1 MKRILSLLLAVIMAV
16 GAFPM
21 TVLAEEATNE
31 IGFFQVD
38 EPEETKD
45 DEELV
50 QDEELVEDEQK
61 SFLIEKTKTTSSGK
75 KLTSVDFTES
85 SDGYY
90 KVITKDD
97 YQLAPGIVESEIVL
111 NNAGGTHRQVAHV
124 VEVDL
129 SNEYAKV
136 IPSYSGMKEA
146 LDAKNYKVEIMSKQA
161 AYAEANG
168 YGNVVAAMNLSLSW
182 YDSAYYLA
190 NPHLVGEP
198 LGYMVLDGEVY
209 KNSQGQSAGAQTCV
223 VINFDEKDGVA
234 RPADMPKV
242 EIRSTSSAITG
253 WEEQVIPANFGFLV
267 KDGVN
272 QSKENHTSDP
282 ASRSFVGI
290 KADGTFVMVMND
302 GRQSPYSAG
311 FNSYEMAEFMLSLG
325 CVQAVN
331 GDGGG
336 SSAFLSQRP
345 GEELKVNCMPSDGAE
360 RETTGGILVISTAP
374 VTGEFDRATISSE
387 YDYYTPNSVVEFSA
401 IGSDLVGTPAE
412 IPADAVWQLADPS
425 FGTIENG
432 VFTSTGKEG
441 AVTVQMV
448 SGGEVVGEDTIY
460 VVMPDAVAFA
470 QENMVI
476 PFGKTVEIVLNA
488 TYDNKPVC
496 IKSADVEFE
505 LSNEVLGTINGF
517 SFTAVPEGTEGVDP
531 ATITATI
538 GTLSVTANI
547 SLGKGTDIIYDF
559 ENQDLTGWSIYTNY
573 GNYGPVGPNGKVTDD
588 NGNYWYHG
596 QNERGYISIVDS
608 TTGKV
613 RNGNYALKVECDFTQ
628 VFETGYQA
636 LNLKFPTIDT
646 TDALAV
652 GFWLYV
658 PYDARH
664 AELSIAGGGFDN
676 GELFKLN
683 EGWHYVTAIPRADNT
698 FSFVN
703 ISVDDRACSSTGN
716 YYDYTTEANLNG
728 KYTFYID
735 DISVDYSSAV
745 EDRENPVFEAPQV
758 LSYTGE
764 TSAALAGQTVTYN
777 NPTFEVRVADY
788 AADNA
793 TGLKASSAKAYI
805 DGKEVECNYAN
816 GKMSISGVVLA
827 DGVHDIKFEI
837 SDNAGNTIW
846 AGGKV
851 NIAAGTDA
859 STVKVVPQDPE
870 ADRLLIGSVYWMD
883 VVASDIETI
892 EKVEMVFDL
901 NNGSYWELEGM
912 TTAKGFTAEY
922 TIQEDDNIA
931 TVVITRTGKNSESGE
946 VVLASIPVR
955 TWESHITEYEGYEEK
970 TPAWLVNYGAV
981 WKKTIEVALQRGVI
995 TYVPSYT
1002 DATSGTFGMEDLIVD
1017 TELFFT
1023 NYSRK
1028 SVEGAQEWLNDKR
1041 AANVGWHEHTVT
1053 ALEDKEGNCTEVGYE
1068 GRTYCEV
1075 CESVVDWGKTTEAV
1089 GHNYKVVENKL
1100 VCDCGEVLTET
1111 GLVEVDGKAY
1121 YNTPSGLVGGWIQI
1135 DESWYYFSRTD
1146 YSGYEGE
1153 KTAEGHIVFNF
1164 EKGRVT
1170 EDVWEETEAGIRY
1183 WYGPTYYRD
1192 TTNDTTSCKPVEI
1205 GGEIY
1210 LFNRKGYLQIDKVV
1224 HTLLNYQ
1231 GTYSELLYYVCDS
1244 NGVAS
1249 FLNGV
1254 YNDYFYAEGVQQ
1266 KAYQLVEFDG
1276 NIYFINDGHKI
1287 AKGITLYM
1295 SERFVEGKTFPDGRA
1310 IQVGRYEFDAEGKMV
1325 IPSLKNG
1332 VVGDKLY
1339 INDALQV
1346 RYQLVEFEGNFYFVN
1361 DGDKVAKNT
1370 TLYLGEKFVEGKT
1383 FPDGRAIQVGR
1394 YEFDAEGKMVIPSL
1408 KNGVVEDKL
1417 YINDVLQVRY
1427 QLVMFE
1433 NNLYFVNDGDKVAKN
1448 TTLYLS
1454 EKFVEGKTFPDGRAI
1469 QVGRYEFDAEGKMVI
1484 PERKEGVVDG
1494 KLYINDVLQV
1504 RYQLVRFGDDF
1515 YFVNDGDKVAK
1526 NCKLYLSAQYVSG
1539 KTFPDGRAIQVGTYQ
1554 FDAEGKM
1561 VIPSLKN
1568 GVVDDKLYINDVLQV
1583 RYQLVKFGDDFYF
1596 VNDGDKIARNSKLYL
1611 SDKFVSGK
1619 TFVDGTPVVAGY
1631 YYFDADG
1638 KMIVE

>member
-61 SFLIEKTKTTSSGK
+61 SFLIEKTTSSGK

-85 SDGYY
+85 DDGYY

-129 SNEYAKV
+129 SNEYTKV

-412 IPADAVWQLADPS
+412 IPADATWQLADPS

-496 IKSADVEFE
+496 IKPADVEFE

-517 SFTAVPEGTEGVDP
+517 GFTAVPEGTEGVDP

-538 GTLSVTANI
+538 GTISVTANI

-559 ENQDLTGWSIYTNY
+559 ENQDLTGWTIKTNY
-573 GNYGPVGPNGKVTDD
+573 PQYGPKGSAKDE
-588 NGNYWYHG
+588 NGNYYYNG
-596 QNERGYISIVDS
+596 QNELGYLSIVDA

-613 RNGNYALKVECDFTQ
+613 RNGNYALAVECDFSQ
-628 VFETGYQA
+628 IYETGFHA
-636 LNLKFPTIDT
+636 LNLRFPIIDT
-646 TDALAV
+646 TDALEV
-652 GFWLYV
+652 GFWLYI

-664 AELSIAGGGFDN
+664 ADMSINSVLGEELFGGGSAF
-676 GELFKLN
+676 ELN
-683 EGWHYVTAIPRADNT
+683 EGWHYMTIEAPASSEG
-698 FSFVN
+698 FYG
-703 ISVDDRACSSTGN
+703 ISINADDRAPATDYADN
-716 YYDYTTEANLNG
+716 YSHITEPNLNG

-764 TSAALAGQTVTYN
+764 TSAVLAGQTVTYN

-816 GKMSISGVVLA
+816 GKMSVSGVVLA

-901 NNGSYWELEGM
+901 NNASQWELEGM

-922 TIQEDDNIA
+922 SVQEDDNIA

-946 VVLASIPVR
+946 AVLASIPVR
-955 TWESHITEYEGYEEK
+955 TWESHITEYEGYEDQ
-970 TPAWLVNYGAV
+970 TPAKLVSRGIIWAQSV
-981 WKKTIEVALQRGVI
+981 EIALEKGVI
-995 TYVPSYT
+995 TYIDSYT
-1002 DATSGTFGMEDLIVD
+1002 DTTNGTFGMENILVD
-1017 TELFFT
+1017 TEIFFT

-1028 SVEGAQEWLNDKR
+1028 SVEGAQAWIDAKK
-1041 AANVGWHEHTVT
+1041 AAGVGFHEHTVS
-1053 ALEDKEGNCTEVGYE
+1053 ALADKEGNCTETGYE

-1075 CESVVDWGKTTEAV
+1075 CESVVDWGKTTEAT

-1121 YNTPSGLVGGWIQI
+1121 YNTPSGLVNGWIQLG
-1135 DESWYYFSRTD
+1135 DDYYYFSKID
-1146 YSGYEGE
+1146 YAGYEGN
-1153 KTAEGHIVFNF
+1153 KTTDSHIAFNF

-1170 EDVWEETEAGIRY
+1170 EDVWEETENGLRC
-1183 WYGPTYYRD
+1183 WYGPLFYKD
-1192 TTNDTTSCKPVEI
+1192 TTNDATSSAPFEI
-1205 GGEIY
+1205 GGKTY
-1210 LFNRKGYLQIDKVV
+1210 LFNKAGYMQTGIVHSYQSKVV
-1224 HTLLNYQ
+1224 
-1231 GTYSELLYYVCDS
+1231 YYDCGED
-1244 NGVAS
+1244 GVAS
-1249 FLNGV
+1249 LLNGV
-1254 YNDYFYAEGVQQ
+1254 YKDLLYIEGIRQVR
-1266 KAYQLVEFDG
+1266 YQLVEFDG
-1276 NIYFINDGHKI
+1276 NLYFINDGDKI
-1287 AKGITLYM
+1287 AK
-1295 SERFVEGKTFPDGRA
+1295 
-1310 IQVGRYEFDAEGKMV
+1310 
-1325 IPSLKNG
+1325 N
-1332 VVGDKLY
+1332 
-1339 INDALQV
+1339 INI
-1346 RYQLVEFEGNFYFVN
+1346 
-1361 DGDKVAKNT
+1361 
-1370 TLYLGEKFVEGKT
+1370 YLGEKFVEGKT

-1408 KNGVVEDKL
+1408 KNGVVDDKLYINDALQVRYQLVEFEGNFYFVNDGDKIAKNITLYLGEKFVEGKTFPDGRAIQVGRYEFDAEGKMVIPERKEGVVDGKL

-1504 RYQLVRFGDDF
+1504 RYQLVKFGDDF

-1526 NCKLYLSAQYVSG
+1526 NCKLYLSTQYVSG
-1539 KTFPDGRAIQVGTYQ
+1539 KTFPDGRAIQAGTYQ

-1596 VNDGDKIARNSKLYL
+1596 VNDGDKVAKNCKLYL
-1611 SDKFVSGK
+1611 SDKFVENK
-1619 TFVDGTPVVAGY
+1619 TFADGTPVESGY

-1638 KMIVE
+1638 KMVID